1 MSRERNKLISRR
13 VVNDDDMMMNIAF
26 FNVSCT
32 TKVEAEAEGC
42 CWLVRGCVFVC
53 RVVRSHIS
61 PPPPP

>member
-1 MSRERNKLISRR
+1 M
-13 VVNDDDMMMNIAF
+13 VNDDDMMMNIAF